1 MKKKNNIPLLILIL
15 ILVLCS
21 CQANKIFTLIES
33 GRAEINNMYS
43 LETNANWTQFQEKGY
58 NFIFWTVDGYT
69 LERIVFFRPISDNE
83 SLYDHNSFFT
93 KESKKRPVYNSNM
106 NKFEIKEFF
115 EDCILWSRRLVKI
128 NSSNFKNYKID
139 TIDGIAFDI
148 EGQNELGLNYKGF
161 VVAVVKDKKLYLTYF
176 IATKI
181 EFYDKYHKEAK
192 KILNSIKFL

>member
-1 MKKKNNIPLLILIL
+1 MKNINNILFLILIF
-15 ILVLCS
+15 VLSS
-21 CQANKIFTLIES
+21 CQPNKVFTLIES
-33 GRAEINNMYS
+33 GRVEINNMYS
-43 LETNANWTQFQEKGY
+43 LKTNKKWSQFEQKEY
-58 NFIFWTVDGYT
+58 NFIFWTVNGYS
-69 LERIVFFRPISDNE
+69 LERIVFFRPIGDNK

-93 KESKKRPVYNSNM
+93 RESEKRPTYNSNM

-115 EDCILWSRRLVKI
+115 EDCILWSKRLVKI
-128 NSSNFKNYKID
+128 DSNNFKNYKID
-139 TIDGIAFDI
+139 NFDGITFDI
-148 EGQNELGLNYKGF
+148 EGQNELGLIYKGF